1 MKRLL
6 ALGVLVTLLA
16 GAQGAPVPKVGGKD
30 DAFPD
35 LTKIDRTIAKEP
47 KYKNDPFYAL
57 MTIGPKATRL
67 VWLVMDGDVLYVD
80 RNGNGDLT
88 ETGECVTSTEKIPVA
103 PGMYT
108 HMNSYPLGEIA
119 GLNLILDFWVR
130 DKTFVPTEEFD
141 KSILKDHEENGWE
154 FSTLTRKTK
163 AGDPTQ
169 IPLTFCRKPPDA
181 QIVHLAGPLTF
192 FPSSESIKRE
202 GDRFYVYLGTPGLP
216 ARKSPRTVFAPAN
229 ISEVPVDADP
239 IAQVEFPSKAAGK
252 PPIKLEVKLDERGG
266 GGHCSFHGTVRVP
279 AEAGKGKAK
288 VTVSFPAWKE
298 GKVVPATFE
307 VPIEEGKAA
316 K

>member
-6 ALGVLVTLLA
+6 ALGILVTLFA
-16 GAQGAPVPKVGGKD
+16 CAQGAPIPKAGGKD
-30 DAFPD
+30 DPFVD

-57 MTIGPKATRL
+57 VAIGPKATRL

-88 ETGECVTSTEKIPVA
+88 ETDECVTSTEKIKVA

-108 HMNSYPLGEIA
+108 HMNSYPVGEIA
-119 GLNLILDFWVR
+119 GLNLVLDFWVR

-141 KSILKDHEENGWE
+141 KSILKDHDENGWE

-169 IPLTFCRKPPDA
+169 IPLTFCRQPQDA

-192 FPSSESIKRE
+192 FLASESIRRE
-202 GDRFYVYLGTPGLP
+202 EGHFSVYLGTPGLP
-216 ARKSPRTVFAPAN
+216 ARKKPRPVFAPAN

-239 IAQVEFPSKAAGK
+239 VAQFEFPNKAVGK
-252 PPIKLEVKLDERGG
+252 PPIQLEVKLDERGG
-266 GGHCSFHGTVRVP
+266 GHCSFYGTVRVP
-279 AEAGKGKAK
+279 AEVGKGKAK

-307 VPIEEGKAA
+307 IPIEEGKAG